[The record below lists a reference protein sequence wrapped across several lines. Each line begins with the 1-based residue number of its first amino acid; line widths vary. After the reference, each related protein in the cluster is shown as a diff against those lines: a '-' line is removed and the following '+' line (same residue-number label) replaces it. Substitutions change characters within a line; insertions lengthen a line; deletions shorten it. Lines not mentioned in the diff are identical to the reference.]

1 MKNVGPKTKSR
12 VGQYKAVKTAK
23 GQIVEQIP
31 VVYSDTYCT
40 LRRLIHTKAH
50 THACTDT
57 HTTAAHKDKQPRKYT
72 HVNML

>member
-23 GQIVEQIP
+23 GQIVDQIP

-40 LRRLIHTKAH
+40 LRRLIHT
-50 THACTDT
+50 HAQT
-57 HTTAAHKDKQPRKYT
+57 HTQPQPTKTNNHGNT
-72 HVNML
+72 HM